1 MSTNC
6 VRRLTWLA
14 LSIMSASLLAACDT
28 TRATAYNPT
37 VYGRTPQSLA
47 SAMGS
52 PGKPTR
58 SPLPDAPFSFAA
70 GAACTFPLIGTV
82 ITNKEVSNTFPPDA
96 NGDVVQHI
104 SGRLVMSITNG
115 NTNKSIT
122 VNISGPGTLVFRP
135 DGSVGFTGYG
145 NSVFFFGPT
154 SIPAGPNTFIYSGK
168 TVANF
173 DASGNLTLISQSG
186 NAQDVCAALS

>member
-1 MSTNC
+1 MS
-6 VRRLTWLA
+6 VRGIRGTRLA
-14 LSIMSASLLAACDT
+14 LAVASASLLAACETATPTAD
-28 TRATAYNPT
+28 RAPAFDAGG
-37 VYGRTPQSLA
+37 V
-47 SAMGS
+47 
-52 PGKPTR
+52 PGKPLR

-70 GAACTFPLIGTV
+70 GAVCSFPLIGTV
-82 ITNKEVSNTFPPDA
+82 LENNEVSNTFPPEP

-104 SGRLVMSITNG
+104 TGRLVMTLTNG
-115 NTNKSIT
+115 STNKSIN

-145 NSVFFFGPT
+145 NSLFFFT
-154 SIPAGPNTFIYSGK
+154 STSVPAGPATFIFSGK